1 MHNRAAEFVAI
12 GRFQNQSPPELG
24 EPVNG
29 GRILAAIADLSDS
42 INARFDNINID
53 AGLNNIKLRFYNGEE
68 TITQLLAQIKTS
80 LRRSSIIRQNQAIG
94 EIGESSRL
102 DVPSD
107 LHPPQFLAD
116 RLPQHRRTLRTIGKV
131 NALTKAQLDIWF
143 EYYGIQVE
151 PLQSTTAKKRKTLLT
166 FLGGGKIMSHSLS
179 SR

>member
-80 LRRSSIIRQNQAIG
+80 LRRSSII
-94 EIGESSRL
+94 
-102 DVPSD
+102 VPVY
-107 LHPPQFLAD
+107 L
-116 RLPQHRRTLRTIGKV
+116 
-131 NALTKAQLDIWF
+131 
-143 EYYGIQVE
+143 
-151 PLQSTTAKKRKTLLT
+151 
-166 FLGGGKIMSHSLS
+166 
-179 SR
+179 